1 MSFRFFPP
9 GYRPAATQ
17 CIPPLAHVAKKLV
30 LLKDL
35 ALAGFNE
42 VTELPR
48 AKLIL
53 LNVTGKLT
61 SFSFAIWS
69 TYPPWLMAY
78 GAPIKVF
85 VVRDR

>member
-1 MSFRFFPP
+1 M
-9 GYRPAATQ
+9 
-17 CIPPLAHVAKKLV
+17 HVAKKLV

-61 SFSFAIWS
+61 SSSSAIWP
-69 TYPPWLMAY
+69 TYPPWLIAKRYIAKTSVISY
-78 GAPIKVF
+78 GSP
-85 VVRDR
+85 VVKNGIA